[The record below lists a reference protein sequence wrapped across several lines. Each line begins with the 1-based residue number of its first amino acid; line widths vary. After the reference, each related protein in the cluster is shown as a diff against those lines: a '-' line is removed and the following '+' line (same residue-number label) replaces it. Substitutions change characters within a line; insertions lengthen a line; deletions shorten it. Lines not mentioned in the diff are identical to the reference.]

1 MFNFTPCAENILN
14 QVRRQ
19 SWSEIY
25 TPVVFMDSRALKMET
40 LIMLTSP
47 TLRINEDIMAA

>member
-1 MFNFTPCAENILN
+1 MFHFTPCAETILN
-14 QVRRQ
+14 QIRRQ

-25 TPVVFMDSRALKMET
+25 TPVIFMDSRALKMET

-47 TLRINEDIMAA
+47 TLRISEDIMAA